1 MICRTV
7 RVGGTK
13 DSFHHFVV
21 PLPREGGSDT
31 TASDESNAKYS
42 NIFWA
47 FYCISSSAEGGA
59 NKPPSRGRGT
69 AGGGRSPVP

>member
-1 MICRTV
+1 
-7 RVGGTK
+7 
-13 DSFHHFVV
+13 
-21 PLPREGGSDT
+21 SDT

-69 AGGGRSPVP
+69 TKWWKESFVPHLEQFDKSKFEQ

>member
-1 MICRTV
+1 
-7 RVGGTK
+7 
-13 DSFHHFVV
+13 
-21 PLPREGGSDT
+21 
-31 TASDESNAKYS
+31 ASDESNTKYS

-69 AGGGRSPVP
+69 TKRCKESLSPHLEQPDKSEFETTKALV